1 MAEALAFPALA
12 DANRIT
18 MENHSLSQNTY
29 FNKILLLFIA
39 SGQLSSPPAALRT
52 PPSQPQLL
60 APAAQHCSTS
70 AETSLQFSLYVPPPT
85 FALCLL
91 CFQKSKYSLFSAP
104 PGCCERLV
112 HCTRG
117 FSLLK
122 RFFFIIISSF
132 EGAGYHS
139 LLTSSE

>member
-1 MAEALAFPALA
+1 MAEDLAFPALA

-39 SGQLSSPPAALRT
+39 SGQLSSPPATLRT

-60 APAAQHCSTS
+60 APAVEHCGTS

-104 PGCCERLV
+104 PGCCERLKGWFTAPEV
-112 HCTRG
+112 SAYSKD
-117 FSLLK
+117 FFLL
-122 RFFFIIISSF
+122 
-132 EGAGYHS
+132 
-139 LLTSSE
+139 LLVTSKVQDTILC